1 MYSMFAMIILT
12 YKRGFVVQCVTIL
25 GSAIN
30 RLNLQVII
38 YGELT
43 QIIQNLTKTM
53 KYLLIL
59 PMAIFFDFV
68 TLLLMF
74 TYLI

>member
-1 MYSMFAMIILT
+1 
-12 YKRGFVVQCVTIL
+12 VVQYVTIL
-25 GSAIN
+25 CSAIN
-30 RLNLQVII
+30 RLNLQAII
-38 YGELT
+38 YGEPT